1 VTPPTS
7 PRGREILSQDL
18 PLALLVASLVLVGF
32 GVSLEDDFQVAVTGD
47 GRWPL
52 PDIGGVL
59 LLLAESMA
67 LTFRRVAP
75 AAVLAFNA
83 LASLVYQALD
93 HRPLPLTLPL
103 LVAIYTVAVR
113 RRPLVSGIGAAAY
126 MVVCTLGAV
135 TGWAPLTDDQ
145 YYTVLVSVVG
155 AVMTGYGVA
164 LGRARATLA
173 EQQVITLARDQQAR
187 MSAAVEQEQARIAR
201 EVHDIVAHDVSVIV
215 AQAAVT
221 RRVFPTQPQKA
232 VEALASIESLGR
244 DALDGLR
251 RLVGL
256 VRSPH
261 PEDGDSPQPTLERL
275 PSLLAQV
282 RLAGLPVDLTIR
294 GTPRPLPVT
303 VELNA
308 FRIVQEAL
316 TNSLKHAGPTRATV
330 VLDYRGDSLDVEV
343 RDGGLGRPPAVPSAG
358 FGLIGMQQRAA
369 MLGGELVAGPTDGQ
383 GFRVSARLPLAE
395 STA

>member
-1 VTPPTS
+1 
-7 PRGREILSQDL
+7 
-18 PLALLVASLVLVGF
+18 
-32 GVSLEDDFQVAVTGD
+32 
-47 GRWPL
+47 
-52 PDIGGVL
+52 
-59 LLLAESMA
+59 
-67 LTFRRVAP
+67 
-75 AAVLAFNA
+75 
-83 LASLVYQALD
+83 
-93 HRPLPLTLPL
+93 
-103 LVAIYTVAVR
+103 
-113 RRPLVSGIGAAAY
+113 
-126 MVVCTLGAV
+126 
-135 TGWAPLTDDQ
+135 
-145 YYTVLVSVVG
+145 
-155 AVMTGYGVA
+155 
-164 LGRARATLA
+164 
-173 EQQVITLARDQQAR
+173 

-232 VEALASIESLGR
+232 VDALASIEALGR

-251 RLVGL
+251 RLVTL

-261 PEDGDSPQPTLERL
+261 PEDENSPQPTLERL

-282 RLAGLPVDLTIR
+282 RRAGLPVRLTIR

-343 RDGGLGRPPAVPSAG
+343 RDAGLGSSPATPSAG
-358 FGLIGMQQRAA
+358 YGLIGMQQRAS
-369 MLGGELVAGPTDGQ
+369 MLGGQLVAGSVDGH

-395 STA
+395 STP